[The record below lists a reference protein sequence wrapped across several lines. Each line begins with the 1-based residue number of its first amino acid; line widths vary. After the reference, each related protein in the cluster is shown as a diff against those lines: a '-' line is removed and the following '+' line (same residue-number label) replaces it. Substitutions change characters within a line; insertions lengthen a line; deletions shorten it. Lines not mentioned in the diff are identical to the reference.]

1 MKINKLKIDSFGKLK
16 DTEITL
22 DDGITVIQGK
32 NEAGKSTVGAFI
44 KYMLYGMPKSR
55 RSLGE
60 NEKKLYTPWD
70 GNTVSGEMDFTLSDG
85 KKLTALRKNAARAQ
99 SAIIDSSAN
108 APFSSDCAGELFYGL
123 DETAYKK
130 TAYTGQ
136 ADVIFSDSGE
146 LDDAIRNMAGSA
158 DENIDAAAAIEKL
171 TKAKKEL
178 LGIRG
183 NTGKIYSVDAELTE
197 LTLKKEKCGEGHKK
211 LLSAEFNLNETKKK
225 IESNKQKLEVLE
237 KESFNL
243 QCLDAK
249 EKLNRLSILEKD
261 FNDARN
267 ALTETRRS
275 ASNGAFLPDKDFVS
289 ELEGTYRAY
298 SELAEKSAELE
309 KNMNGAK
316 QRYSDAYSDENQ
328 KKVSAVLSELGISAN
343 EAAEKIDELRKKSK
357 SYLIAAIIL
366 TVLVITIP
374 IAVVFW
380 VKRSKTIKQ
389 LRGFTSKFGFS
400 DTDALYGV
408 LRENN
413 MYSNANSAYKK
424 LYSDAVSAYEE
435 CVRKFTDVKDKLISA
450 LEKAGAPYDENTLSR
465 DAEKAL
471 GVLHEYISRC
481 DALEKDA
488 YAKKANY
495 TAFAQTADKAELEKL
510 GSQYDENI
518 SVRDANTVNRDIR
531 FYTQANEGLREKLHE
546 YEKDAA
552 VLSQTLPKP
561 SELESR
567 ILSLKEQKSYLAER
581 YAQISLALE
590 CLENADSEMKSSV
603 APQIS
608 QRAGEIFGNITDGK
622 YRGLYP
628 DGDMNLSFLQN
639 GDAQV
644 RPIDYLSMGTK
655 ELAYISFRL
664 SLCEKLYSERPTLV
678 FDDAFAHFDDV
689 RLHGILDFLLSIS
702 DRYQIVIMSCHGREG
717 EYLKNKAKVIDFCV
731 Q

>member
-99 SAIIDSSAN
+99 SAIIDGSAN

-343 EAAEKIDELRKKSK
+343 EAAEKIDKK
-357 SYLIAAIIL
+357 
-366 TVLVITIP
+366 
-374 IAVVFW
+374 
-380 VKRSKTIKQ
+380 
-389 LRGFTSKFGFS
+389 
-400 DTDALYGV
+400 
-408 LRENN
+408 
-413 MYSNANSAYKK
+413 
-424 LYSDAVSAYEE
+424 
-435 CVRKFTDVKDKLISA
+435 
-450 LEKAGAPYDENTLSR
+450 
-465 DAEKAL
+465 
-471 GVLHEYISRC
+471 
-481 DALEKDA
+481 
-488 YAKKANY
+488 
-495 TAFAQTADKAELEKL
+495 
-510 GSQYDENI
+510 
-518 SVRDANTVNRDIR
+518 
-531 FYTQANEGLREKLHE
+531 
-546 YEKDAA
+546 
-552 VLSQTLPKP
+552 
-561 SELESR
+561 
-567 ILSLKEQKSYLAER
+567 
-581 YAQISLALE
+581 
-590 CLENADSEMKSSV
+590 
-603 APQIS
+603 
-608 QRAGEIFGNITDGK
+608 
-622 YRGLYP
+622 
-628 DGDMNLSFLQN
+628 
-639 GDAQV
+639 
-644 RPIDYLSMGTK
+644 
-655 ELAYISFRL
+655 
-664 SLCEKLYSERPTLV
+664 
-678 FDDAFAHFDDV
+678 
-689 RLHGILDFLLSIS
+689 
-702 DRYQIVIMSCHGREG
+702 
-717 EYLKNKAKVIDFCV
+717 
-731 Q
+731 